1 MDQNQSRKAKR
12 VAKATATAVASTAG
26 GTVRLVF
33 RILLTVLLIFLTTGM
48 IFTCIFAVYVKT
60 CLTSDL
66 SITMEDYAL
75 SLSSTLLYKDSSG
88 EYQEL
93 TTLHSEEDRIW
104 IEADEIPEDM
114 MHAAVAI
121 EDRRFYRHKGVDWY
135 RTVGA
140 FGNMFISMRND
151 FGGSTITQ
159 QLIKN
164 LTQEDDI
171 TVQRKLLEIF
181 RALELEK
188 NYDKDE
194 ILHWYL
200 NVIYLGSGCY
210 GVEAASQKY
219 FGKSTSEL
227 TLAECASIIGITN
240 NPSRYSPYADREAN
254 KARQE
259 TILWA
264 MYEQGYIDHEQYT
277 EAVAQELRFVRSV
290 AESADQEIYSYYT
303 ETVINDVLRDLV
315 EQRGISMQ
323 SARQL
328 LYSGGYKVYT
338 CLDMNIQSLVDN
350 IYENPENLPKSWQP
364 SAQPLQSAI
373 VVMDPYTGEI
383 KALSGGTGKKTAN
396 FQLNRVSSSDSRR
409 PPGSSFK
416 PLAVYG
422 PAFDLGLITQY
433 TQVDDSADIR
443 LSGTSWYPKNAG
455 GGNRGVTTIRQGI
468 ISSLNTVAAQVLDKL
483 GLQTSY
489 DYLTKRMGFE
499 LVEADLNYPSLALGQ
514 LTYGTTVRNMAQ
526 AYTALANEG
535 TMTYGRTYTL
545 VLDAED
551 QVVLDNQ
558 PRTVNVFKPNTAA
571 NITNVLEAAV
581 SYGTGTDARL
591 AGMPVAGK
599 TGTTSFDYDRY
610 FVGYTPYYLA
620 AVWTGYDTPESMKF
634 SGNPSAQVW
643 KSIMGPIHQNLPAA
657 VFPTPSVGA
666 PTMIFGDLS
675 KKEEEES
682 PSPEGRPSPSPTPT
696 PTPTPTPPPP
706 PTPTYVS
713 GSDLTPPPTSTPT
726 PTEPEASAE
735 PAA

>member
-1 MDQNQSRKAKR
+1 M
-12 VAKATATAVASTAG
+12 
-26 GTVRLVF
+26 
-33 RILLTVLLIFLTTGM
+33 LLIFLTTGM

-303 ETVINDVLRDLV
+303 EPVINDVLRDLV

-350 IYENPENLPKSWQP
+350 IYENPENLPKSGSRLLTSP
-364 SAQPLQSAI
+364 VAI
-373 VVMDPYTGEI
+373 VVWTRTPGDQGP
-383 KALSGGTGKKTAN
+383 LGGTGKKTAN
-396 FQLNRVSSSDSRR
+396 SAQPRQLSIPAVPPLSSS
-409 PPGSSFK
+409 PGG
-416 PLAVYG
+416 VR

-443 LSGTSWYPKNAG
+443 LSGTPG
-455 GGNRGVTTIRQGI
+455 IQERRRRQGASHHPQA
-468 ISSLNTVAAQVLDKL
+468 SSPL
-483 GLQTSY
+483 
-489 DYLTKRMGFE
+489 
-499 LVEADLNYPSLALGQ
+499 
-514 LTYGTTVRNMAQ
+514 
-526 AYTALANEG
+526 
-535 TMTYGRTYTL
+535 
-545 VLDAED
+545 
-551 QVVLDNQ
+551 
-558 PRTVNVFKPNTAA
+558 
-571 NITNVLEAAV
+571 
-581 SYGTGTDARL
+581 
-591 AGMPVAGK
+591 
-599 TGTTSFDYDRY
+599 
-610 FVGYTPYYLA
+610 
-620 AVWTGYDTPESMKF
+620 
-634 SGNPSAQVW
+634 
-643 KSIMGPIHQNLPAA
+643 
-657 VFPTPSVGA
+657 
-666 PTMIFGDLS
+666 
-675 KKEEEES
+675 
-682 PSPEGRPSPSPTPT
+682 
-696 PTPTPTPPPP
+696 
-706 PTPTYVS
+706 
-713 GSDLTPPPTSTPT
+713 
-726 PTEPEASAE
+726 
-735 PAA
+735 